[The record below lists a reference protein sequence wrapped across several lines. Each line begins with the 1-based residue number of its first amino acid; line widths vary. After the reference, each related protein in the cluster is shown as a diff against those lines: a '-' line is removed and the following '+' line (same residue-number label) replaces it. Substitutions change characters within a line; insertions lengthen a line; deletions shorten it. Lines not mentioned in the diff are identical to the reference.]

1 MISEG
6 VSHVFVIFLF
16 LRTEPDLEERSLSLN
31 VCSCDLGFD
40 RETCNRCLF
49 KEPADSTCM
58 L

>member
-40 RETCNRCLF
+40 RATCNRCLF